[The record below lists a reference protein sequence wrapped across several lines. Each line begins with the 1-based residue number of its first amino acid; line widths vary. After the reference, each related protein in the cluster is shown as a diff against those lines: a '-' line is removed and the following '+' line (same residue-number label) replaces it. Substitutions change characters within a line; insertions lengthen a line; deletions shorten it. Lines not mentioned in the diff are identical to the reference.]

1 MNSIL
6 FCRPPRGALRPARI
20 AFWGLLLVWP
30 LFVLGQASPPKTA
43 GDATAATVLILN
55 VKGAIGPAT
64 ADYIRMGLARA
75 EERKAK
81 LVVLRMDTPGGLD
94 TAMRD
99 IIKNIIG
106 SAVPVA
112 TYVAPSGAR
121 AASAGTYILY
131 ASHIAAMAPG
141 TNLGAA
147 TPVQIGGPGPGGGDK
162 PKDEPAKDKGK
173 DKPKDGSA
181 KKKDQTDDGASAPLG
196 GDAMNRKVVND
207 AVAYIR
213 GLAQMRGR
221 NAEWAEKAVREAA
234 SLYAQEAVK
243 MNVVDVMASDVPDL
257 LRKIEGRNVE
267 VQGKRVKLAL
277 KNAALET
284 VEPDWRNKLLAV
296 ITDPNV
302 AYILMMLGIYGIFF
316 ELWNPGYVI
325 PGVIGGIC
333 LLLALYAFQVL
344 PVNYA
349 GLGLI
354 LLGIAFMVAEVFM
367 PSFGA
372 LGIGGVIAFVV
383 GSIILLDTDVP
394 GYDVAWQ
401 LIIAVALL
409 SSAIFFGVVALA
421 LKARGRAVVS
431 GREQMIGATGEALE
445 AFTASGRVQVM
456 GEQWRARTRVPLAAG
471 QRIRVVGIDGLTL
484 TVEPYE
490 QEGN

>member
-1 MNSIL
+1 MNAIDSIRTL
-6 FCRPPRGALRPARI
+6 PRVLRAARLAL
-20 AFWGLLLVWP
+20 WGMLAAWP
-30 LFVLGQASPPKTA
+30 LFVLAQPAETPASRKSA
-43 GDATAATVLILN
+43 GAVFVLD
-55 VKGAIGPAT
+55 VRGAIGPAT
-64 ADYIRMGLARA
+64 ADYIRGGLARA
-75 EERKAK
+75 EEAEAR

-94 TAMRD
+94 AAMRE
-99 IIKNIIG
+99 IIKSIIG

-147 TPVQIGGPGPGGGDK
+147 TPVQIGGPSPGGGDK
-162 PKDEPAKDKGK
+162 PPEQPSPKDKQPAKKDKTKDEKAEDKS
-173 DKPKDGSA
+173 PE
-181 KKKDQTDDGASAPLG
+181 PPG
-196 GDAMNRKVVND
+196 GDAMSRKVVND

-234 SLYAQEAVK
+234 SLYAEEAVK
-243 MNVVDVMASDVPDL
+243 MNVVDLVATDLSDL
-257 LRKIEGRNVE
+257 LRKVEGREVE
-267 VQGKRVKLAL
+267 VQGKGVKLAV
-277 KNAALET
+277 KNAAIEN
-284 VEPDWRNKLLAV
+284 VEPNWRNKLLAV

-302 AYILMMLGIYGIFF
+302 AYILMMLGVYGIFF

-354 LLGIAFMVAEVFM
+354 LLGLAFIVAEVFM

-401 LIIAVALL
+401 LILTAALL
-409 SSAIFFGVVALA
+409 SAAIMFGIVTLA
-421 LKARGRAVVS
+421 LQSRKRAVVS
-431 GREQMIGATGEALE
+431 GKEQMIGAAGETLE
-445 AFTASGRVQVM
+445 AFSEAGRVRVM
-456 GEQWRARTRVPLAAG
+456 GEDWRARTRVPLAAG

-490 QEGN
+490 KEGS